1 VFMGTHRDTAI
12 ALSAV
17 HLLPLAG
24 MERIAK
30 QHEKGKLTA
39 RERIQLLADPGAE
52 EAARRRER
60 HADMWRLHMPR
71 SVVPL
76 PDLTA
81 GTFRETDQLV
91 AHRCSD
97 FGMERE
103 KMPGDGVVTGSC
115 LINGRLSR
123 AVRWARS
130 RSIAVP
136 LSIGFARGLE
146 CGRARCT
153 GPICRLALRDARPE
167 DLQDHGPRHLR
178 GRAGDWPE

>member
-1 VFMGTHRDTAI
+1 
-12 ALSAV
+12 
-17 HLLPLAG
+17 

-115 LINGRLSR
+115 LINGRLFFVFSQDFTVAGGALGSEPLDCCA
-123 AVRWARS
+123 AVYR
-130 RSIAVP
+130 
-136 LSIGFARGLE
+136 L
-146 CGRARCT
+146 RAR
-153 GPICRLALRDARPE
+153 P
-167 DLQDHGPRHLR
+167 
-178 GRAGDWPE
+178 